1 MVAVATRFR
10 EALGFPAKAIGVPL
24 EMSCIRLCQLCYC
37 TRRGLVRSLVF
48 VVYAFVKISDR
59 RLCPKRNASR
69 KKRLCHAA
77 IPLVCQAAK
86 AAASGTLGLGRG
98 MEEVVG
104 NSTGRFRGG
113 LGRWITG
120 TMVGSRLL
128 LCRCEV

>member
-24 EMSCIRLCQLCYC
+24 EMSCIL
-37 TRRGLVRSLVF
+37 
-48 VVYAFVKISDR
+48 
-59 RLCPKRNASR
+59 
-69 KKRLCHAA
+69 LCHAA

-104 NSTGRFRGG
+104 NSTGRFREGF
-113 LGRWITG
+113 GRWITG
-120 TMVGSRLL
+120 TMVGARFL